1 MRFDFFISTLL
12 ILSFFDF
19 SMKDTED
26 FNFVTRKWI
35 FFSLRGRHEDLVT
48 GVMIS
53 NFGVLLYF

>member
-1 MRFDFFISTLL
+1 MRFDFFISTLSC
-12 ILSFFDF
+12 LSSF